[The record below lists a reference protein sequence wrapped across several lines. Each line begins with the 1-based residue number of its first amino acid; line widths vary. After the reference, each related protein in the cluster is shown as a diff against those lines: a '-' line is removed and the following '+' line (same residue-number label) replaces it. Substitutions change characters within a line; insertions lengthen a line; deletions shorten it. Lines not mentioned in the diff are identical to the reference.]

1 MAEIKG
7 GDRLEAFLKGMA
19 SKVTN
24 ASTLR
29 VGILEGATEADGT
42 PSAMVAFWAEFGTRT
57 APPRPF
63 FRTMIAKHGDE
74 WPGQISALLANN
86 GMDAK
91 NALEV
96 MGQVIAGELR
106 QSIIDVVAPPLSP
119 ITLMLRK
126 MVGNHP
132 ELITGAM
139 VGEAAR
145 RVAAGEDY
153 GGVSDKPLIWSGDM
167 IGSVDSEVT

>member
-1 MAEIKG
+1 MARYLRDTATK
-7 GDRLEAFLKGMA
+7 LK
-19 SKVTN
+19 S

-29 VGILEGATEADGT
+29 VGFLEGATESTGVPT
-42 PSAMVAFWAEFGTRT
+42 AMAAFWNEFGTKT

-63 FRTMIAKHGDE
+63 FRNMIAKHGDE

-91 NALEV
+91 RSLEA
-96 MGQVIAGELR
+96 MAEIIKGELR
-106 QSIIDVVAPPLSP
+106 QSIIDTNAPPLSP

-126 MVGNHP
+126 MVGNNP
-132 ELITGAM
+132 GEITGAM

-145 RVAAGEDY
+145 RVAAGESSA
-153 GGVSDKPLIWSGDM
+153 GVSAKPLVWTGEM
-167 IGSVDSEVT
+167 LASVDSEVS